1 MYRTWQKCLRNDAS
15 LASEILPNEI
25 SKNGWK
31 GMSNRG
37 TLQKYPVTPIAK
49 ANHWTC
55 LTLRYEALGSKRN
68 LILP

>member
-15 LASEILPNEI
+15 LASEILSNEI

-49 ANHWTC
+49 ANRCT
-55 LTLRYEALGSKRN
+55 
-68 LILP
+68 